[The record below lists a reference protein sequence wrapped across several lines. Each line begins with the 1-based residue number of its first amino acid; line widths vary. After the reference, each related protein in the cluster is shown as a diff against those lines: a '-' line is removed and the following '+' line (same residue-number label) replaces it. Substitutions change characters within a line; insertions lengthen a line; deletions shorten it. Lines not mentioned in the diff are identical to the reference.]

1 MNNVSNNVIKKIA
14 KHWCFCQRLQ
24 CLAIYGIYVNYVD
37 TLGVTPPYTPPTP
50 LSKKGGEDTPIDVK
64 T

>member
-37 TLGVTPPYTPPTP
+37 PLGVTPPYTPPLP
-50 LSKKGGEDTPIDVK
+50 PSLKKGGRIPP
-64 T
+64 

>member
-1 MNNVSNNVIKKIA
+1 MNNVNNNVIKKIA

-37 TLGVTPPYTPPTP
+37 TLGVTPPLYPPLP
-50 LSKKGGEDTPIDVK
+50 PSLKKGGRIPP
-64 T
+64 